1 MIYRVK
7 KTGNS
12 LKVNWLLFVTGWP
25 LFFFK
30 HIITRVI
37 NYIFLYQDK
46 PKILNMAELNI
57 QTLKQIIEKLP
68 EDYLVEFKDK
78 EGFVT
83 KLSDNIQVNISE
95 KKLVFLSH

>member
-1 MIYRVK
+1 
-7 KTGNS
+7 
-12 LKVNWLLFVTGWP
+12 
-25 LFFFK
+25 
-30 HIITRVI
+30 
-37 NYIFLYQDK
+37 
-46 PKILNMAELNI
+46 MAELNI

-95 KKLVFLSH
+95 KKLVFVSY